1 MPQDRVKIWFFA
13 LLFIIG
19 ISTISV
25 IELVRSHQSYIQVAY
40 TEADLSGFLVSEW
53 IEKSLS
59 DIRAILKDSLFN
71 IDEKNI
77 RSAANPNMDEALR
90 NRRLS
95 HKANQYDNII
105 FLGIF
110 DPDCV
115 IQYGSIYEIVRDSS
129 RDLGRAYC
137 DNVMQTPVE
146 TLKFSD
152 LFLSST
158 GELNVS
164 ATYPLLNHEDRV
176 IGFALAGLNLSFF
189 QTWLDSIEQPA
200 ITISIIDANR
210 ILLARKP
217 VSDDVGTP
225 VEDARLAE
233 FIQGDAE
240 AGTFRR
246 KSPVDG
252 IERLWSLRKTGD
264 FPFIVAV
271 GYRLDDVLIPWRTK
285 LISYGIG
292 NLLLIV
298 VTLSLA
304 WAYQKNRMSARS
316 METLAMQDPLT
327 GLMNRRSFNAIAKVR
342 FAEARQTTRQDC
354 VTMLDIDHFKAVND
368 RLGHDVGDLA
378 LKEVA
383 DLVRANFRSSDLIC
397 RWGGEEFMVYLT
409 DTAPADAASLAE
421 RLRQS
426 VEAGLSHTDYAVTI
440 SQGLA
445 SVSGHATYEQML
457 KTADQRLYRAKES
470 GRNRVCAD

>member
-1 MPQDRVKIWFFA
+1 MTKDRFRIWFFA
-13 LLFIIG
+13 LSFIVG
-19 ISTISV
+19 ILTISV

-71 IDEKNI
+71 VDENNI
-77 RSAANPNMDEALR
+77 RSAANPSMDEALR
-90 NRRLS
+90 NRSLA
-95 HKANQYDNII
+95 HKASQYDNII

-110 DPDCV
+110 DQDCV
-115 IQYGSIYEIVRDSS
+115 IQYGSIYEIIRDSS

-137 DNVMQTPVE
+137 DNVMQPPVE
-146 TLKFSD
+146 ALKFSD

-164 ATYPLLNHEDRV
+164 ATYPLLNTEDRI

-217 VSDDVGTP
+217 DSDDIGKP
-225 VEDARLAE
+225 VKDARLAE

-327 GLMNRRSFNAIAKVR
+327 GLMNRRSFNAIAKGR
-342 FAEARQTTRQDC
+342 FAEARQNTRSDC
-354 VTMLDIDHFKAVND
+354 VTMLDIDHFKAIND

-397 RWGGEEFMVYLT
+397 RWGGEEFVVYLT
-409 DTAPADAASLAE
+409 DTTLADAASLAE

-445 SVSGHATYEQML
+445 SASGHGSYEQML
-457 KTADQRLYRAKES
+457 KTADERLYRAKEA
-470 GRNRVCAD
+470 GRNRVCRN